1 MSKRRKSL
9 TGKHGRGMHFEQRI
23 PESQHTGP
31 VKPVV
36 SKTRYGR
43 PVSDPEVSDGGSL
56 VFIVA
61 VALVFIIAG
70 IILALLFGT

>member
-1 MSKRRKSL
+1 MSKRRKSV

-23 PESQHTGP
+23 PESPHAGP
-31 VKPVV
+31 VRPVV

-56 VFIVA
+56 LFIIA
-61 VALVFIIAG
+61 IALAFIIAG
-70 IILALLFGT
+70 IILALVFIT

>member
-1 MSKRRKSL
+1 MSKRRKSV

-36 SKTRYGR
+36 SKTRHGR
-43 PVSDPEVSDGGSL
+43 PVRDPEVSDGGCFA
-56 VFIVA
+56 FIA
-61 VALVFIIAG
+61 SILFFPIAG
-70 IILALLFGT
+70 IIIALIFST